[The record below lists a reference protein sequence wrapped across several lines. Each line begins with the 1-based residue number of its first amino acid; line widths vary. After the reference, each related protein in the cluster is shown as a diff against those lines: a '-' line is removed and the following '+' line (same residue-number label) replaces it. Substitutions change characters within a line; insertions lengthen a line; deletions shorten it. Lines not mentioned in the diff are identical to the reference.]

1 MSESH
6 WRTLY
11 QAAVFELDREKLGA
25 RAKAAELAI
34 NAHVFEDYQHI
45 SRDERADMQRALSAL
60 DVLKL
65 EGEKSAVGELK
76 REEKI

>member
-1 MSESH
+1 M
-6 WRTLY
+6 LNI
-11 QAAVFELDREKLGA
+11 VFELDRTKVEA
-25 RAKAAELAI
+25 RAEAAELAI
-34 NAHVFEDYQHI
+34 NAHVFSDYQHI
-45 SRDERADMQRALSAL
+45 SLAERADMQHALSAL